1 MMADWERHEY
11 DVQQLLQLDSTSGS
25 GNKWHDISD
34 GTTRDQYASSFLLMV
49 DAKST
54 IKGSYSVNAKFMRS
68 WVDKAVELGK
78 RFALPIRFLKDNGH
92 HEDYIVLTLDDFAEL
107 MQMAGLLEEEQ

>member
-1 MMADWERHEY
+1 MEDWERHEY
-11 DVQQLLQLDSTSGS
+11 DVQQLLGLASTIGS

-34 GTTRDQYASSFLLMV
+34 GTVKDQYSGPFLLMV

-78 RFALPIRFLKDNGH
+78 RFALPIRFLKPNGH

-107 MQMAGLLEEEQ
+107 MQLAGVLEEES